1 MIAGPCPHQGP
12 LVTGPAFSGAFVHLD
27 IFLYLEIIVGK
38 APSSLLN
45 PPGDTFIDVEGSIF
59 QDIWMSPLPLNVT
72 VFTNT

>member
-12 LVTGPAFSGAFVHLD
+12 LVTGPAFSGALVHLG
-27 IFLYLEIIVGK
+27 IFLYLEITVGK
-38 APSSLLN
+38 ALSSLLN
-45 PPGDTFIDVEGSIF
+45 PPGDTFIDVEGSVF